1 MGCLVDTFIICLKD
15 TWREIAICTTEQDI
29 EIILSAI
36 PDNYRT
42 LSHKLIKEFG
52 SLDQI
57 IDTGDYERSNKV
69 FKVAGEHETEDVK
82 FSDRYRGECLQQ
94 IIRKTFYDTL
104 LIVENDFNWDKRNR
118 FIVVRSNN
126 VITEEKWKTN
136 TPGDQAFLHKAAQL
150 MVESGKIDA
159 CLTIDG
165 RKYSRGRK
173 GKLIVNYSERQK

>member
-15 TWREIAICTTEQDI
+15 NWREIAICTTEQDI

-36 PDNYRT
+36 PDKYGT
-42 LSHKLIKEFG
+42 LFHKLIKELG

-57 IDTGDYERSNKV
+57 IDTSNYEISNKV
-69 FKVAGEHETEDVK
+69 FKVAGKYETDEVK

-104 LIVENDFNWDKRNR
+104 LVVENDFNWDKCNR

-126 VITEEKWKTN
+126 VITEEKWANN
-136 TPGDQAFLHKAAQL
+136 TPGDQAFIHKVAGM

-165 RKYSRGRK
+165 KKYTKDKNGE
-173 GKLIVNYSERQK
+173 IVLT